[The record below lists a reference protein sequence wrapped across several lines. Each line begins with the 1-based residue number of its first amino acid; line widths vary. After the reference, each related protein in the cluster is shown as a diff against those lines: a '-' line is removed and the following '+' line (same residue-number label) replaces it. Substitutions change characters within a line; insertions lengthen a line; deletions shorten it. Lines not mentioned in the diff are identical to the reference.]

1 VTLPEHTLHNNALCY
16 NTVVFD
22 ESFSSL
28 LRAALPGHELA
39 FLVFA
44 LVTNAV
50 DLLLQSTL
58 SLKEKTLAD
67 SIGTAVVVGYY
78 VFYSTIHFCFNPI
91 MFMMG

>member
-1 VTLPEHTLHNNALCY
+1 MTLPEHTLHNNALCY
-16 NTVVFD
+16 NTVVLD
-22 ESFSSL
+22 DPVSSL

-39 FLVFA
+39 FRIFA
-44 LVTNAV
+44 SVTNAV

-78 VFYSTIHFCFNPI
+78 VFYSTIYFVLIQKCS
-91 MFMMG
+91 